1 MFQKT
6 NNYSRIIID
15 VKYNKKE
22 NILIILEKGFANLQ

>member
-6 NNYSRIIID
+6 NNHSSID

-22 NILIILEKGFANLQ
+22 NILIILEKGLANLQ

>member
-6 NNYSRIIID
+6 NNYSSID